1 MEMLSDANLARVR
14 GLNDIAKRRGQSLAQ
29 LAIAWVLRDD
39 RVTSAL
45 IGASSIQQLETNL
58 AALDGP
64 PFTDEE
70 LAEIDKHAVDSGI
83 DLWETS
89 RTAG

>member
-1 MEMLSDANLARVR
+1 M
-14 GLNDIAKRRGQSLAQ
+14 
-29 LAIAWVLRDD
+29 LRDP

-45 IGASSIQQLETNL
+45 IGASSIRQLETNL
-58 AALDGP
+58 AALEAP
-64 PFTDEE
+64 PLTDSE
-70 LAEIDKHAVDSGI
+70 LAEIDRYAVDSGI